1 MLATEEKCQFFKFFL
16 KDNLF
21 LTFRHNMEQ
30 MLPQPEVK
38 VKDIKDSLQVHEVSD
53 DGGRGKGPAG
63 LATQPVQ
70 GQRLI
75 TTELTCKLQTENG
88 KEFAGVGCNSGEG
101 S

>member
-1 MLATEEKCQFFKFFL
+1 ML

-53 DGGRGKGPAG
+53 DGGCGKGPAG

-70 GQRLI
+70 GQGLI